1 MLLSARFLQLSGAP
15 LRCSTR
21 PAPCPGPSNPGGSGL
36 ALHVPI
42 GLSGAPRPR
51 PPGPSRSL
59 HSRKVWLCAAEGGG
73 GPARPSSAPGRP
85 DPSPGP
91 WTSPYLIPAPGLRVL
106 ALPVAQLRSSRLPAP
121 SVRLSRCPSEG
132 PLHPGPKMTSVA
144 KVYYSQT
151 TQTESRPLMGPG
163 IRRRRVLTKDGRSN
177 VRMEHI
183 ADKRFL
189 YLKDLWTT
197 FIDMQWRYKLLLFSA
212 TFAGT
217 WFLFGVVWYL
227 VAVAHGDLLELG
239 PPANHTPCVVQ
250 VHTLTGAFLFSLES
264 QTTIGYGFRYISE
277 ECPLAIVLL
286 IAQLVL
292 TTILEIFIT
301 GTFLAKIA
309 RPKKR
314 AETIRFS
321 QHAVVAAHNGKP
333 CLMIRVANMR
343 KSLLIGCQ
351 VTGKLLQTHQTKEG
365 ENIRLNQV
373 NVTFQVDTASDSPF
387 LILPLTFYHVVDE
400 TSPLKDLPLR
410 SGEGDFELVLILS
423 GTVESTSATCQV
435 RTSYLPEEI
444 LWGYEFIPAISL
456 SASGKYIADFSL
468 FDQVVKVASPSGLRD
483 STVRYG
489 DPEKLK
495 LEESLREQAEKEGS
509 AVSVRISNV

>member
-1 MLLSARFLQLSGAP
+1 
-15 LRCSTR
+15 
-21 PAPCPGPSNPGGSGL
+21 
-36 ALHVPI
+36 
-42 GLSGAPRPR
+42 
-51 PPGPSRSL
+51 
-59 HSRKVWLCAAEGGG
+59 
-73 GPARPSSAPGRP
+73 
-85 DPSPGP
+85 
-91 WTSPYLIPAPGLRVL
+91 
-106 ALPVAQLRSSRLPAP
+106 
-121 SVRLSRCPSEG
+121 
-132 PLHPGPKMTSVA
+132 
-144 KVYYSQT
+144 QT

-227 VAVAHGDLLELG
+227 VAVAHGDLLELD

-321 QHAVVAAHNGKP
+321 QHAVVASHNGKP

-365 ENIRLNQV
+365 ENIRLNQGM
-373 NVTFQVDTASDSPF
+373 
-387 LILPLTFYHVVDE
+387 E
-400 TSPLKDLPLR
+400 R
-410 SGEGDFELVLILS
+410 GG
-423 GTVESTSATCQV
+423 GTN
-435 RTSYLPEEI
+435 R
-444 LWGYEFIPAISL
+444 
-456 SASGKYIADFSL
+456 
-468 FDQVVKVASPSGLRD
+468 
-483 STVRYG
+483 
-489 DPEKLK
+489 
-495 LEESLREQAEKEGS
+495 
-509 AVSVRISNV
+509 AVSHSTQNSKTGGN